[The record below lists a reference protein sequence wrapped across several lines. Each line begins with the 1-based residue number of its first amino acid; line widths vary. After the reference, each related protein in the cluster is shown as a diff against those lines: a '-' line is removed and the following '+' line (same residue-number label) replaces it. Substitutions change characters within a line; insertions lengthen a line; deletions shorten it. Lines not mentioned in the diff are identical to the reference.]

1 MKRLII
7 FSLTLLAM
15 LNCYAQNDKLTI
27 SDSASKEQEENT
39 STIDFSNDGKFAIGV
54 KLGMSLSPSIDAEIN
69 LEYRPFRYL
78 GANVGFMFITP
89 FNYSG
94 NIVKNIPIIEDEY
107 KELKNS
113 NDCLYRTAVKAGLQF
128 TTPAVMLTKGEMG
141 LSLRLSPGIIMPFPT
156 DKRVKVLIGEVI
168 EVPDDVE
175 PEIEQDNVFIYSEE
189 YQDNNGAKFCYW
201 YGRAE
206 LVLEYEENWEFTIG
220 YTYSNFDLYG
230 GARNI
235 KVHDT
240 PIVIGKKENFQS
252 ISLGLTYK
260 F

>member
-1 MKRLII
+1 MKKLI
-7 FSLTLLAM
+7 LTSIALMAM
-15 LNCYAQNDKLTI
+15 LSSHA
-27 SDSASKEQEENT
+27 
-39 STIDFSNDGKFAIGV
+39 IDIDYSNDGKIAAGLR
-54 KLGMSLSPSIDAEIN
+54 LGSSLSPSIDAEID
-69 LEYRPFRYL
+69 LEYRPFRYV

-89 FNYSG
+89 FNYSD
-94 NIVKNIPIIEDEY
+94 NIVKDLPIIESDY
-107 KELKNS
+107 KEIKNN

-156 DKRVKVLIGEVI
+156 NKRVKVLLGEDI
-168 EVPDDVE
+168 ELPDD
-175 PEIEQDNVFIYSEE
+175 EE
-189 YQDNNGAKFCYW
+189 YEVEQETILLYGEEYHDNSGAKFCYW

-220 YTYSNFDLYG
+220 YTYSNFDIYG
-230 GARNI
+230 GSRNI
-235 KVHDT
+235 IIHDT